1 MTPSRTG
8 SRTAAYG
15 NQITVAQALSMTN
28 GMIDTNDFYAKP
40 AHYLGML
47 KDPALRASMLRG
59 GTDPTYPPTRAWIEA
74 AAEAPLLFQPGSAW
88 HYSNIGYR
96 SSG

>member
-1 MTPSRTG
+1 MRKHPKPEKGIAVRYAVDGTPSYRG
-8 SRTAAYG
+8 HVWSAR
-15 NQITVAQALSMTN
+15 
-28 GMIDTNDFYAKP
+28 D
-40 AHYLGML
+40 LGML

-59 GTDPTYPPTRAWIEA
+59 GTDPTYPPTRAWIEV